1 MTVLL
6 ADRFDVI
13 GSEIWGLVDLATGIP
28 TFANLIAIL
37 LLGGKFIAL
46 FKDYKAKYMG
56 EGEVDP
62 KFKPWYNEN
71 AQ

>member
-1 MTVLL
+1 M
-6 ADRFDVI
+6 
-13 GSEIWGLVDLATGIP
+13 DLATGIP